1 MPPRLRGSHVG
12 APGNVGRGVSIP
24 PNGLLSN
31 ALLSNDLISNTQ
43 PGHAKFPA
51 VVSLDPKRQERLARM
66 KLHSLDRLQL

>member
-1 MPPRLRGSHVG
+1 MPPRLRGVAWG
-12 APGNVGRGVSIP
+12 PRATVRRGVSIP

-51 VVSLDPKRQERLARM
+51 VVSLDPGEER
-66 KLHSLDRLQL
+66 KVSEGETS